1 MSLLLLLLFFGWK
14 LLLCKLARYSTILI
28 SSIKRRGLL
37 LVLRTNVKAAQ
48 INFHLLFL
56 FSGSKLAAHFFIS
69 EALHSTFLLRKT
81 DHFTELRCLSVVH
94 IAAQITVII
103 LFKSGLFFVQIWSW
117 VGVKCG
123 HDVVY
128 AALSSLRLLLLWLLS
143 RCKGVE
149 KVRVCWS

>member
-1 MSLLLLLLFFGWK
+1 MLLLLLFFGWK
-14 LLLCKLARYSTILI
+14 LLLCKLARYSTFLI
-28 SSIKRRGLL
+28 RSVKWRGLL
-37 LVLRTNVKAAQ
+37 LVWRTNVKAAQ
-48 INFHLLFL
+48 IKFNLFFL

-81 DHFTELRCLSVVH
+81 DHFAELRCLGVVH
-94 IAAQITVII
+94 VAAQITVII
-103 LFKSGLFFVQIWSW
+103 LFKSGLFFMQIWSR
-117 VGVKCG
+117 VGIKCG

-128 AALSSLRLLLLWLLS
+128 AALSSLWLLLLWLLS